1 MLFAHAF
8 NSPTLLSRIRRFRKS
23 PAQVY
28 GSALGVVLAGTV
40 VRLALHPALSTTAP
54 FTTYSVGVVCLALAG
69 GFWPGMVTLFA
80 SLAAGSILFLPPAF
94 SFSLAEGAGWTL
106 LMFAVFGS
114 INVIL
119 VSGLIAGILLHDEHQ
134 RFLFGELQHRSR
146 NLFAVVQSIVSRT
159 IIESQTLSD
168 AKQAAETRLAALAR
182 THASLEDSGWTGAP
196 LDKIVLEELTS
207 FATQANCSGC
217 DLLLNTPAAQ
227 TFALIIHELATNAV
241 KHGALSRPEGRI
253 SICGS
258 IKPGNLFQFSW
269 TEIGGPVVTPP
280 PKKGFGSS
288 ILSGMAKRF
297 AQDVEA
303 SYRPEGLIYELR
315 IPLGSIQSSQG
326 KSSAD
331 QNVAECQQLGHR
343 TRHGAKTLP
352 NSWLNLAKPPPRS
365 RRRAAARRRGHR
377 VARFG
382 RRRVFCVPPPASCGR

>member
-1 MLFAHAF
+1 MAVKRKPEGMRPAISDDGIHGGRLSKAHQRP
-8 NSPTLLSRIRRFRKS
+8 NQHWSDGR
-23 PAQVY
+23 Y
-28 GSALGVVLAGTV
+28 AGI
-40 VRLALHPALSTTAP
+40 ALHR
-54 FTTYSVGVVCLALAG
+54 GAG
-69 GFWPGMVTLFA
+69 GALLRSA
-80 SLAAGSILFLPPAF
+80 D
-94 SFSLAEGAGWTL
+94 ERRKGAGWTL

-182 THASLEDSGWTGAP
+182 TLASLEDSGWTGAP

-207 FATQANCSGC
+207 FATQVNCSGC

-258 IKPGNLFQFSW
+258 IKPGNLFQFAW

-343 TRHGAKTLP
+343 TRHGAQTLKIA
-352 NSWLNLAKPPPRS
+352 LNGLSGELSALLWS
-365 RRRAAARRRGHR
+365 NAESA
-377 VARFG
+377 
-382 RRRVFCVPPPASCGR
+382 